1 MPRWL
6 PTSHNRRST
15 YELAEVRRIVDE
27 ILAERHSETVKLPA
41 VDLLGLL
48 LAARDAENA
57 SDCLSD
63 SDVANQVLLFP
74 LAGRETTAVRGL
86 SESPPNRGTQL

>member
-1 MPRWL
+1 L
-6 PTSHNRRST
+6 T

-27 ILAERHSETVKLPA
+27 ITERHSETVKLPA

-63 SDVANQVLLFP
+63 SEVANQVLLFP

-86 SESPPNRGTQL
+86 SESPPSRGTQL